1 MPKVEKVKHNV
12 KVTSE
17 DIPGGGMAKK
27 AGEAME
33 KHKKKRKKMMDDLFG
48 KKKK

>member
-17 DIPGGGMAKK
+17 DVPGDGMAKK
-27 AGEAME
+27 AAKGIEAYRKRQKEAMD
-33 KHKKKRKKMMDDLFG
+33 KAMG
-48 KKKK
+48 KK